1 MRHSVGWRGTVGLR
15 GRRKPVHGGLVA
27 ASMRLTPRKPTV
39 PRLRQVHA
47 AVGGCRPLVGTSVR
61 YRMNSSTHGVA
72 LPCRPRP
79 AVGRCRPLVDTSV
92 RHRYPTPCRPTV
104 GTHQQQQHVLTDRR
118 ELSKAGW
125 VRLRGCERHGW
136 RDQAP
141 MDGFTASPSTGP
153 TPPTQRNPASAV
165 ALAPAGAGLQALQ
178 NKQTYLNR
186 TSRLLPAD
194 TTASHATPCQP
205 HCASARLP
213 SAPPAAMPMNMP
225 VNNSALRR
233 LRADGTR
240 P

>member
-1 MRHSVGWRGTVGLR
+1 MRRPSLHGRTCSVPLNRTHPANPRQPSFCRCSGFCRCR
-15 GRRKPVHGGLVA
+15 A
-27 ASMRLTPRKPTV
+27 ASPAKRATSTAPAGCCPPIPPTPDNFMRL
-39 PRLRQVHA
+39 
-47 AVGGCRPLVGTSVR
+47 LVGVDRWSTPLPDIAIRPHADQRSAPTTI
-61 YRMNSSTHGVA
+61 SS
-72 LPCRPRP
+72 
-79 AVGRCRPLVDTSV
+79 SI
-92 RHRYPTPCRPTV
+92 
-104 GTHQQQQHVLTDRR
+104 HQQQVPTDRG

-153 TPPTQRNPASAV
+153 TPPSHGKPAFDV
-165 ALAPAGAGLQALQ
+165 ALASAGAGLQALQ

-186 TSRLLPAD
+186 TSRLLPAH

-213 SAPPAAMPMNMP
+213 NAPPAAMPMNMP

-233 LRADGTR
+233 LRAGGTR